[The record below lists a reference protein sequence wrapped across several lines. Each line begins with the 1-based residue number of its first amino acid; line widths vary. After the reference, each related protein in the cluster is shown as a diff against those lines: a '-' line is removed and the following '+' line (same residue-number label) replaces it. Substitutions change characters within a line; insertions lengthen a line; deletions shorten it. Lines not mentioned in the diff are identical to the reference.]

1 MQQYN
6 AQGSDQLV
14 HKKVDKPQKK
24 VEKEEKRKDFSFW
37 ICENVSS
44 TKSAKELIYEKKA

>member
-1 MQQYN
+1 MHK
-6 AQGSDQLV
+6 GV

-24 VEKEEKRKDFSFW
+24 VEKEEKGKGFSCW

-44 TKSAKELIYEKKA
+44 TKSAKELTYEKKA

>member
-1 MQQYN
+1 LQQYN

-24 VEKEEKRKDFSFW
+24 VEEEEKSKGFSCW

-44 TKSAKELIYEKKA
+44 TKSAKELTYEKKA